1 MPGGGKHLGRV
12 EVKQHDPFMT
22 SPLPY
27 SQIFGVIIL
36 LKFSIMLIYSYLS
49 VIILLVFDSN
59 MPVHYLFCCFL
70 SWL

>member
-12 EVKQHDPFMT
+12 EAKQHD
-22 SPLPY
+22 LPY